1 MEIQNNF
8 NMLKVFKYRLYPS
21 DDQKELLDK
30 HFGCTRFIYNLALET
45 KINAYI
51 NKINLSR
58 YDLQKQIVDLK
69 QECEWLKEVN
79 SQSLQISLLNLDNA
93 YKRFFQTKK
102 GFPRFKKKSSK
113 NTFSVPQSVSIDK
126 NELFIPKFDSGI
138 KMIVKDRK
146 YKGQIKSAT
155 ISKSVTGKYFV
166 SILCETGEVIPEK
179 RQIKPE
185 TTIGIDLGI
194 KNFLVFSN
202 GRKISN
208 SNFFKNN
215 LEFLKFLQRK
225 LSKQNKNS
233 TRYNKTKQRLAL
245 HHEHITNQR
254 QDFLHKLSTEIT
266 NQYDTICVEDLN
278 VKGMMKNHKLAQ
290 LIMDVSWSEFTRMIT
305 YKSEWKG
312 KNVVRIPRFYPSS
325 KTCHVC
331 GYINKELT
339 LKIREWICPI
349 CETKHDRDE
358 NAAINI
364 KNWPMECRL
373 LNVEAGSVDDRFIS
387 MKPKK
392 HLVYETLKETG

>member
-1 MEIQNNF
+1 
-8 NMLKVFKYRLYPS
+8 MLKGFKYRLYPTI
-21 DDQKELLDK
+21 DQKELLEK

-51 NKINLSR
+51 NKVNLSR
-58 YDLQKQIVDLK
+58 YDLQKQMVDLK
-69 QECEWLKEVN
+69 QECSWLKEVN
-79 SQSLQISLLNLDNA
+79 SQSLQSSLLNLDNA
-93 YKRFFQTKK
+93 YKHFFRTKK

-126 NELFIPKFDSGI
+126 NEIFIPKFYSGI
-138 KMIVKDRK
+138 KMVVDRK
-146 YKGQIKSAT
+146 HEGQIKSAT
-155 ISKSVTGKYFV
+155 ISKSITGKYFV

-179 RQIKPE
+179 REINPE

-194 KNFLVFSN
+194 KDFLVFSD

-208 SNFFKNN
+208 SNFLKSK
-215 LEFLKFLQRK
+215 LDFLKFLQRK
-225 LSKQNKNS
+225 LSKQEKNS

-266 NQYDTICVEDLN
+266 NQYDTICMEDLN
-278 VKGMMKNHKLAQ
+278 VRGMIRNHKLALSIQ
-290 LIMDVSWSEFTRMIT
+290 DASWSEFTRMVN

-312 KNVVRIPRFYPSS
+312 KNVVQIPRFYPSS

-331 GYINKELT
+331 GYINKEFT
-339 LKIREWICPI
+339 LKIRQWTCPI

-358 NAAINI
+358 NAAKNI

-392 HLVYETLKETG
+392 HLVCETLKVPEFSALSA

>member
-8 NMLKVFKYRLYPS
+8 NMLKGFKYRLYPS

-339 LKIREWICPI
+339 LKIREWI
-349 CETKHDRDE
+349 
-358 NAAINI
+358 
-364 KNWPMECRL
+364 
-373 LNVEAGSVDDRFIS
+373 
-387 MKPKK
+387 
-392 HLVYETLKETG
+392 